1 MENTETL
8 SELLYG
14 FFKYYADF
22 DFNQVISVRLGNHV
36 HVTDSNLLKA
46 NHDSLKDKNIRI
58 EEPFDGTNTA
68 RAVYQIANFAK
79 IKFTF
84 RHIEKILARCQESGS
99 GSGLKY
105 QFVAKSMNKSILQ
118 NVDV

>member
-1 MENTETL
+1 M
-8 SELLYG
+8 
-14 FFKYYADF
+14 
-22 DFNQVISVRLGNHV
+22 

-99 GSGLKY
+99 GSGL
-105 QFVAKSMNKSILQ
+105 Q
-118 NVDV
+118 NIDVLKLNPNINCTG

>member
-1 MENTETL
+1 M
-8 SELLYG
+8 
-14 FFKYYADF
+14 
-22 DFNQVISVRLGNHV
+22 ISVRLGNHV

-99 GSGLKY
+99 G
-105 QFVAKSMNKSILQ
+105 QELQ
-118 NVDV
+118 KNPFIEIKKNECQKKIYRF

>member
-1 MENTETL
+1 M
-8 SELLYG
+8 
-14 FFKYYADF
+14 
-22 DFNQVISVRLGNHV
+22 GNHV

-99 GSGLKY
+99 GSGLQY
-105 QFVAKSMNKSILQ
+105 QFVTKPMNKSIL
-118 NVDV
+118 